1 VTVLDSVP
9 DIELL
14 EYLPEFLDGL
24 FKMLSDN
31 EQVQAIHISLCPS
44 RHAGSSPRSSLD
56 G

>member
-1 VTVLDSVP
+1 VPCAIGWVTVLDSVP

-31 EQVQAIHISLCPS
+31 EQV
-44 RHAGSSPRSSLD
+44 G
-56 G
+56 